1 MSEQQSDDEASDSHL
16 ELLALLLP
24 LIALI
29 RARLNAH
36 WPDALGSVPMSK
48 LSAQGPEVTQ
58 IILKGLD
65 NPSVDVVQAVRSA
78 SDLLKEQVTRARVL
92 LASANTA
99 TQAQQSV
106 QALEY
111 GVHRVERLNAWAEV
125 RNQADNIVRSLESDE
140 KAVWVPERDACVH
153 CLAYAGIAR
162 RTSGF
167 PGGLTYGDKPI
178 SNEHIENPP
187 LHPNC
192 RCELRVVSKS
202 NKDVQQGLIR
212 EAQRSIVR
220 GFSLASEP
228 ESLRLRATKSLLSK
242 GVNLPDSVK
251 KYGQRSVNVGGY
263 PRGRDVPN

>member
-1 MSEQQSDDEASDSHL
+1 MLTTEDDEASDSHL

-24 LIALI
+24 LVALI

-36 WPDALGSVPMSK
+36 WPDSLGSVPLGK
-48 LSAQGPEVTQ
+48 LSIQGPEVTQ

-65 NPSVDVVQAVRSA
+65 NPSDDVVEAVKSA
-78 SDLLKEQVTRARVL
+78 PDLLKQQVKRARVL
-92 LASANTA
+92 LANANTA
-99 TQAQQSV
+99 TQAEQSV

-111 GVHRVERLNAWAEV
+111 GVHRIERLNAWAEV
-125 RNQADNIVRSLESDE
+125 RNDADNIVRTLQSDE

-162 RTSGF
+162 GNKGF
-167 PGGLTYGDKPI
+167 PGGLTYGDKPLG
-178 SNEHIENPP
+178 NERVENPP

-202 NKDVQQGLIR
+202 NKDIQDGLIR

-220 GFSLASEP
+220 GFSLDSES
-228 ESLRLRATKSLLSK
+228 ESLRLRATKRLLGK
-242 GVNLPDSVK
+242 GVQLPASVK
-251 KYGQRSVNVGGY
+251 KYGQRSVDTGTY
-263 PRGRDVPN
+263 QRGRVVP